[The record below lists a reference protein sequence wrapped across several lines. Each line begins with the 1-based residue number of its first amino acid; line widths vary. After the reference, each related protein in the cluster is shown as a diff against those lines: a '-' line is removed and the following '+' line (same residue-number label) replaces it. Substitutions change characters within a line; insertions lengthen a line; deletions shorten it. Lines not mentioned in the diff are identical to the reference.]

1 MIPTILLD
9 SHQPPANL
17 AYLFAAFAVAWLL
30 FFGYMFFVTRRQ
42 QEMRQDIERLRR
54 EVVEEPAAQPSPRP
68 EGEGTGGD

>member
-1 MIPTILLD
+1 
-9 SHQPPANL
+9 
-17 AYLFAAFAVAWLL
+17 
-30 FFGYMFFVTRRQ
+30 MFFVTRRQ